1 MIKVVRN
8 ISKGEEISCN
18 YGKDYFDR
26 FKCLCQTCESNGKD
40 KSTNN
45 DLKQYNL
52 RKSHERRP
60 SVRLTESYGGFRGSK
75 QCMIESRKF
84 EVKVQLVYVPQKI
97 VRIVWPQNSKYPS
110 NKSSSKN
117 TMAPVQ
123 PAPHCIKRLCDHDH
137 NYSTPLNKRRRTR
150 RPLIL
155 R

>member
-26 FKCLCQTCESNGKD
+26 FKCLCQVCESNAKN
-40 KSTNN
+40 KSSDI

-60 SVRLTESYGGFRGSK
+60 SVRLAESYGGIRGSN
-75 QCMIESRKF
+75 QCMIESRNV
-84 EVKVQLVYVPQKI
+84 EVEVQLVYVPQKI
-97 VRIVWPQNSKYPS
+97 VHMVWPQPNFPKMSL
-110 NKSSSKN
+110 SKN
-117 TMAPVQ
+117 TVVPVQ
-123 PAPHCIKRLCDHDH
+123 PALQCIKRLCDHDH

>member
-26 FKCLCQTCESNGKD
+26 FKCQCEICDSNAKN
-40 KSTNN
+40 KSSNI

-60 SVRLTESYGGFRGSK
+60 SVRLTESYGGFRGNK
-75 QCMIESRKF
+75 QCIIESR
-84 EVKVQLVYVPQKI
+84 EVEVEVQIVYVPQKI
-97 VRIVWPQNSKYPS
+97 VHIVWPQPTFSK
-110 NKSSSKN
+110 KSLSTN
-117 TMAPVQ
+117 TVVHVQ
-123 PAPHCIKRLCDHDH
+123 PALQCIQRLCDHDH
-137 NYSTPLNKRRRTR
+137 NYSAPLNKRRRIR